1 MIKSNITN
9 VSVMFEIYY
18 EDNEFDIMTVTID
31 GPERLVHKMTDLV
44 ELFDG
49 DEKP

>member
-9 VSVMFEIYY
+9 VVVMFEIYD
-18 EDNEFDIMTVTID
+18 EDDEFDVMTVVID